1 MVPDSCFSKPNSN
14 FRDSDRSS
22 DSSGSNSSSNLQ
34 TLLAPLLGHVATS
47 GLRQM
52 KAMDFSF
59 LRYIGG
65 RQSSPFAAYGV
76 ENVWNKLLSITPVS
90 LARSPIS
97 QRFQIPDVRAV
108 LAVCVDRYFL
118 VTFDMFSAFLVWIS
132 LAPTFD
138 LKICPIQ
145 LDLFFPVVRQ
155 AILMSS
161 WPMTLLPWWPCSLD
175 SPKTSTWLR
184 IEFWR
189 GRGQLHIVYKQK
201 ERKQN
206 RQLLMQNTS
215 DQLD

>member
-97 QRFQIPDVRAV
+97 QRFQIPDVRPV
-108 LAVCVDRYFL
+108 SAVCVDPNFL
-118 VTFDMFSAFLVWIS
+118 MTFHLFSAFFVWIL
-132 LAPTFD
+132 LAPNFD
-138 LKICPIQ
+138 LKIRPIQ

-155 AILMSS
+155 GILMSS
-161 WPMTLLPWWPCSLD
+161 
-175 SPKTSTWLR
+175 
-184 IEFWR
+184 
-189 GRGQLHIVYKQK
+189 
-201 ERKQN
+201 
-206 RQLLMQNTS
+206 
-215 DQLD
+215 